1 MTRMYTPA
9 ELTADDLRLIEAIH
23 ALRERL
29 RLNLGRPRRWSGQL
43 RRYSR
48 ARAIRGS
55 NSIEGI
61 DVSKDVAYDIVAGDD
76 ENSMAEAGLARYRA
90 ITGYADAMTYAQ
102 ELAGEPGF
110 GVDETLIRALHFMVQ
125 KYDLDK
131 RPGRYRVGAIYVHD
145 DDAGVAVYEGP
156 GVELVPQLMDAYVE
170 ELASLADSG
179 LPPMVQ
185 AAMAHLNL
193 VMIHPF
199 ADGNGRMA
207 RIMQSLVLYREGVL
221 EPEFVSVEENLAH
234 NTQAYYDIL
243 AVTGGGRWNP
253 EGDTA
258 SWLAFTLT
266 AHYRQA
272 LTVLRRI
279 RLLEEIARKVDE
291 LAEAGA
297 LPARAVPAVEHSL
310 AGYRLRNSTYR
321 ELTAVSPNVATRELT
336 AMTREGVL
344 ERRGEKRGSWYL
356 PVESLRSWRDDLL
369 REVQRE
375 IPIGADPYDLMRRD
389 RPLAGE

>member
-1 MTRMYTPA
+1 MRLYTPA
-9 ELTADDLRLIEAIH
+9 ELTTADLQLIEAIH
-23 ALRERL
+23 TLRERL

-43 RRYSR
+43 RRYSK

-61 DVSKDVAYDIVAGDD
+61 DVSKDVAYDVVAGDD
-76 ENSMAEAGLARYRA
+76 EHSISETGLARYRA
-90 ITGYADAMTYAQ
+90 ITGYSDAMTYAQ
-102 ELAGEPGF
+102 ELAGEPGYR
-110 GVDETLIRALHFMVQ
+110 VDDTLVRALHFMVQ

-131 RPGRYRVGAIYVHD
+131 RPGRYRTGAVYVHD
-145 DDAGVAVYEGP
+145 DDAGMAVYEGP
-156 GVELVPQLMDAYVE
+156 DADVVPPLMDAYVE
-170 ELASLADSG
+170 QLAELAASE

-221 EPEFVSVEENLAH
+221 EPEFVSIEENLAH
-234 NTQAYYDIL
+234 NTQAYYDVL
-243 AVTGGGRWNP
+243 GVVGGGRWSP
-253 EGDTA
+253 HADT
-258 SWLAFTLT
+258 SPWLAFTLT

-279 RLLEEIARKVDE
+279 RLLEQIARKVDE
-291 LAEAGA
+291 LADTGA
-297 LPARAVPAVEHSL
+297 VPSRAIPAVEHSL
-310 AGYRLRNSTYR
+310 AGYRLRNTTYR
-321 ELTAVSPNVATRELT
+321 ELVAVSSNVASRELT
-336 AMTREGVL
+336 AMTRYGVL

-356 PVESLRSWRDDLL
+356 PAAPLRAWRDDLV
-369 REVQRE
+369 RQVQRE
-375 IPIGADPYDLMRRD
+375 IPVGADPYELMRRNL
-389 RPLAGE
+389 PLTVEG